1 MSIFRREGGQTNE
14 PEARPKPVQRSTPA
28 PAPSSSSQTKTTLVA
43 GGSTVEGKIKGASE
57 VLVEGVVDGE
67 IDLENQLIIGEQG
80 RVHGDVHARSVRISG
95 RLIGNVT
102 ALDKVELMP
111 SGSIEGDVVAP
122 RVVIAEGGFCKG
134 KIEMNPPQH
143 KNAKAGSNKEP
154 AAKSGASV
162 ASSIGSS

>member
-1 MSIFRREGGQTNE
+1 MSIFRREGGQSNE
-14 PEARPKPVQRSTPA
+14 PDVRPKPVQRAAPTPKPTTSASTR
-28 PAPSSSSQTKTTLVA
+28 TTLVA

-67 IDLENQLIIGEQG
+67 IDLESQLIIGEQG

-134 KIEMNPPQH
+134 KIEMNPPQQ
-143 KNAKAGSNKEP
+143 KAQGSAPK
-154 AAKSGASV
+154 KSDEGKTGSSV
-162 ASSIGSS
+162 AASTSSS